1 MGITRNNSQKFL
13 HDLVPKNNTFSSFK
27 KIIRVFS
34 VLTLALIAGVLV
46 LTSNTSRKSTAI
58 YFSATNSNNRTES
71 SYDYYLRNG
80 RRGKSRHSGLLPLSF
95 YHKFSKKTFTTRS
108 PNYDNNESNAVDITM
123 KRWTPDWQN
132 QTNIKLLLRDRRK
145 RVT

>member
-1 MGITRNNSQKFL
+1 MGITRNNSRKFL

-34 VLTLALIAGVLV
+34 VLTLALIASVLV

-71 SYDYYLRNG
+71 PYDYLRNG
-80 RRGKSRHSGLLPLSF
+80 HRGKSRHSGLLPLSF

-145 RVT
+145 RVA